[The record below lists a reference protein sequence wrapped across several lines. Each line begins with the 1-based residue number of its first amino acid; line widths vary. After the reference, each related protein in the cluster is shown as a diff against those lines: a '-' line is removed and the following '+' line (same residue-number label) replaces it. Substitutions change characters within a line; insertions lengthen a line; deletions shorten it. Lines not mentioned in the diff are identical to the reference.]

1 MKGLSPAE
9 KNRIAAEKQAEKE
22 RIAVE
27 IKSARIL
34 INKLF
39 YEKNPEQPQSKKIA
53 DIPFEF
59 LDQLN
64 KEPENIP
71 KGISREI
78 FDIIYEKAKE
88 YKKIEDEAAEKK
100 RIADEKKAR
109 KKEEKEEKARKKEQY
124 RKSPEGQEK
133 IQAIEKLVSQIG
145 KLRNDIKV
153 IIDKQPKIKLK
164 RGEKPPEI
172 QEIIVIEKEIQDLEN
187 KIDIINE
194 GIENDLATMMGGK
207 IKSRVNRKK
216 HIHKITKRCK
226 KIKNKLTK
234 RYKKIKKSKRT
245 RKLV

>member
-1 MKGLSPAE
+1 MKLL
-9 KNRIAAEKQAEKE
+9 K
-22 RIAVE
+22 
-27 IKSARIL
+27 
-34 INKLF
+34 
-39 YEKNPEQPQSKKIA
+39 
-53 DIPFEF
+53 
-59 LDQLN
+59 
-64 KEPENIP
+64 
-71 KGISREI
+71 
-78 FDIIYEKAKE
+78 
-88 YKKIEDEAAEKK
+88 KK